1 MTRSKPTSRTLP
13 VLVALMIASLACSSA
28 APSSA
33 GRTAADD
40 TSTAAAPAKPAPAP
54 APPAKPAEL
63 LDLNSAT
70 RDQLIALPG
79 VGEAYAD
86 KIIAGR
92 PYRAKNDL
100 VNRKIVPEATYKKI
114 APLVIAKQKPAA

>member
-1 MTRSKPTSRTLP
+1 MTRSKPTSRTLL

-28 APSSA
+28 ATSSA
-33 GRTAADD
+33 GRTAAED
-40 TSTAAAPAKPAPAP
+40 TATAAAPAKPAP

-114 APLVIAKQKPAA
+114 APLVIAKQA

>member
-1 MTRSKPTSRTLP
+1 MTRSKPTSRTLL

-28 APSSA
+28 ATSSA
-33 GRTAADD
+33 GRTAAED
-40 TSTAAAPAKPAPAP
+40 TATAAAPAKPAP

>member
-1 MTRSKPTSRTLP
+1 MIGSKARPRALL
-13 VLVALMIASLACSSA
+13 VLVTVLIAGTAFALAGTSS
-28 APSSA
+28 S
-33 GRTAADD
+33 GKMAADAK
-40 TSTAAAPAKPAPAP
+40 SSPSAPAKPSP
-54 APPAKPAEL
+54 APPAKAEL
-63 LDLNSAT
+63 VDLNSAT

-92 PYRAKNDL
+92 PYKAKNEL
-100 VNRKIVPEATYKKI
+100 VYKKIVPEATYKKI

>member
-28 APSSA
+28 ATSSA
-33 GRTAADD
+33 GRTAAED
-40 TSTAAAPAKPAPAP
+40 TATAAAPAKPAP

>member
-1 MTRSKPTSRTLP
+1 MIGTKATRRTLL
-13 VLVALMIASLACSSA
+13 VLIALTIASIACSSA
-28 APSSA
+28 ASSSA
-33 GRTAADD
+33 AKTTADSKSA
-40 TSTAAAPAKPAPAP
+40 AAAPAPPP
-54 APPAKPAEL
+54 PPAKPAEL

-100 VNRKIVPEATYKKI
+100 VNKKIVPEATYKKI